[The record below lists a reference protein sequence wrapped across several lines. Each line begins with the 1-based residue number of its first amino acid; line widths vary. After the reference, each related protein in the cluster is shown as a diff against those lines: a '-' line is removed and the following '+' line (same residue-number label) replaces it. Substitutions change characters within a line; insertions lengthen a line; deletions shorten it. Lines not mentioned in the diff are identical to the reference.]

1 MVFSVMG
8 YEEAYDY
15 DITLI
20 SRYIRNQERTSDDRD
35 LYFDACEYVAMNTLR
50 DMLIEESQ
58 KLPYAEDGDIPI
70 DTPLEIA
77 QAYIDE
83 LSEYADCESASL
95 RRMFNTMI
103 FSIERRLR
111 HFL

>member
-20 SRYIRNQERTSDDRD
+20 SRYIREQERTSDDRD
-35 LYFDACEYVAMNTLR
+35 LYFDACEYVALSTLR

-58 KLPYAEDGDIPI
+58 KLPYAEDMDIPV

-77 QAYIDE
+77 QAYLDE
-83 LSEYADCESASL
+83 LSGYANCDSASL
-95 RRMFNTMI
+95 RRMFNTMM
-103 FSIERRLR
+103 FSIERKLR